1 MNRTKW
7 IFIVLLAAA
16 AAAAVTGWRRVGQ
29 LRADSAAL
37 QDQLQALQQQSTAA
51 ASDRSSQQNVEL
63 ENLRT
68 QSQEL
73 LRLRNE
79 VSQLRTTAKEAEKV
93 RAENLQLRAENQ
105 QLRTSAAMP
114 AASAANSAA
123 DNKDQCP
130 RNSWAFSGY
139 ATPDAALISAIWAMK
154 EGNPKTYLDSLAPE
168 EKARMSKVWE
178 NKSEAEIAAKHQQD
192 VSTITGMRILD
203 RTTVAPD
210 QVQMNVY
217 IQGAD
222 RMEKVSMILVNNE
235 WKFGGYIRD
244 PKK

>member
-1 MNRTKW
+1 
-7 IFIVLLAAA
+7 
-16 AAAAVTGWRRVGQ
+16 
-29 LRADSAAL
+29 
-37 QDQLQALQQQSTAA
+37 
-51 ASDRSSQQNVEL
+51 
-63 ENLRT
+63 
-68 QSQEL
+68 
-73 LRLRNE
+73 
-79 VSQLRTTAKEAEKV
+79 
-93 RAENLQLRAENQ
+93 
-105 QLRTSAAMP
+105 
-114 AASAANSAA
+114 
-123 DNKDQCP
+123 
-130 RNSWAFSGY
+130 
-139 ATPDAALISAIWAMK
+139 MK

-168 EKARMSKVWE
+168 EKARMAKVWE

-192 VSTITGMRILD
+192 VSAITGMRILD

>member
-7 IFIVLLAAA
+7 IVMIVLAAA
-16 AAAAVTGWRRVGQ
+16 AAVAVTSWVRVAQ
-29 LRADSAAL
+29 LRAEAAAL
-37 QDQLQALQQQSTAA
+37 QEQLQALQQQTTTA
-51 ASDRSSQQNVEL
+51 ASDQATQQNAEL
-63 ENLRT
+63 EKLRA

-79 VSQLRTTAKEAEKV
+79 VSQLRSTAKEAEKL
-93 RAENLQLRAENQ
+93 RADNLQLRAENQ
-105 QLRTSAAMP
+105 QLR
-114 AASAANSAA
+114 ASAADPSPAPTAA
-123 DNKDQCP
+123 GDAKDQFP

-192 VSTITGMRILD
+192 VSSITGMRILD